1 MCPARESSG
10 HLEGY
15 VLVVE
20 GNVEGVVFTDS
31 KPFGSRGY
39 RVRRH
44 ISQLKKST
52 FPEQSLQAREK
63 GQQKQESRQPDQIDK
78 SIESVQ

>member
-1 MCPARESSG
+1 MCPVGESSG

-15 VLVVE
+15 VLAVE
-20 GNVEGVVFTDS
+20 GNVEGVVLTDG

-44 ISQLKKST
+44 ISQLKRST
-52 FPEQSLQAREK
+52 FPEQRLQTQEK
-63 GQQKQESRQPDQIDK
+63 GQHYTGKDNLPHRHFATLPH
-78 SIESVQ
+78 